1 MKIYTNES
9 HRVIAVGEAPENMEG
24 IKEIEIEEDSAFA
37 GFSDTKK
44 LCYHYD
50 TTHDITTFYP
60 AVDVDTIAVLEAKQ
74 KEIDSLNQ
82 AVDMLILESLMGEGE
97 NIDV

>member
-1 MKIYTNES
+1 MKIYTNEN
-9 HRVIAVGEAPENMEG
+9 HRVIAVGKAPENMDG
-24 IKEIEIEEDSAFA
+24 IKEIEVEEDSVF
-37 GFSDTKK
+37 GSFSDTKK

-74 KEIDSLNQ
+74 KEIDSLNA
-82 AVDMLILESLMGEGE
+82 AVDTLILESLMGEE
-97 NIDV
+97 NTDA